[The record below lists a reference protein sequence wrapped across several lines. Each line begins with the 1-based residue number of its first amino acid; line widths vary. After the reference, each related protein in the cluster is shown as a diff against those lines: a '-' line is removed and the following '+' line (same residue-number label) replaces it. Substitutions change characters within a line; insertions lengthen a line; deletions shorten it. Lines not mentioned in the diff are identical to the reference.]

1 MYYNE
6 KTILFSNGEF
16 LKATDAKTD
25 LYGQTLHY
33 GYGVF
38 EGIRSYSTEKGPRI
52 FQAKEHYERLKRS
65 CELVHIPFQY
75 SAKEL
80 EEATY
85 EVLKR
90 NNFSDAYIRPLIYCD
105 PNMSLNKP
113 TKVNL
118 MICAWEWGSYLGNK
132 MLRVCLSSFQRPN
145 PKSIKVEA
153 KVNGHYINSILAT
166 IEAKEKGF
174 DEGLLLD
181 MHGNIAEAPGA
192 NFFCEKNG
200 KLFTPSLGNI
210 LPGITRATVLELC
223 EELGI
228 PFEVRHLKPAELKN
242 MDAAF
247 FCGTAVEIVGIESI
261 DDVPF
266 KKQWTNSVG
275 IKIQQAYANRVRE
288 KSLEANLKLQA

>member
-52 FQAKEHYERLKRS
+52 FKAKEHYERLKRS

-166 IEAKEKGF
+166 IEAKEKDF

-200 KLFTPSLGNI
+200 KLFT
-210 LPGITRATVLELC
+210 
-223 EELGI
+223 
-228 PFEVRHLKPAELKN
+228 
-242 MDAAF
+242 
-247 FCGTAVEIVGIESI
+247 
-261 DDVPF
+261 
-266 KKQWTNSVG
+266 
-275 IKIQQAYANRVRE
+275 
-288 KSLEANLKLQA
+288 